1 MQIISLQ
8 LDSVWENKAANHD
21 KVLSLLDRA
30 KPSAGA
36 LVVLPEM
43 FATGFSMNVAAIH
56 DESRETQ
63 DFLSRT
69 AAERDIYLMGGAVT
83 KDETTGRG
91 RNEAVVY
98 SPEGTE
104 VARYCKLQPFT
115 LGGESEHYAAG
126 ERVCLF
132 ECQEFTVAPFIC
144 YDLRFPE
151 LFRQAAMRG
160 ANLIVVIASWPAVRD
175 DHWVTL
181 LKARAIENLAYVV
194 GVNRCGQDPKHYHSG
209 RSLIYDPHGR
219 ALADAGAEEGWIEA
233 QLELQPLLD
242 WRRSFPALD
251 DMRRDFKI
259 RATAPLPDKPA

>member
-1 MQIISLQ
+1 MQIIGLQ

-21 KVLSLLDRA
+21 KVLSLLDKA
-30 KPSAGA
+30 KLPAGA
-36 LVVLPEM
+36 LVALPEM

-56 DESRETQ
+56 DEARETQ

-69 AAERDIYLMGGAVT
+69 AAERKIYLMGGVVM
-83 KDETTGRG
+83 KDTATGRG

-98 SPEGTE
+98 SPEGRE
-104 VARYCKLQPFT
+104 VTRYCKLQPFT
-115 LGGESEHYAAG
+115 LGGESEHYVAG
-126 ERVCLF
+126 GRVCLF

-151 LFRQAAMRG
+151 LFRRAAARG

-175 DHWVTL
+175 DHWMTL

-194 GVNRCGQDPKHYHSG
+194 GVNRCGQDPKLYHSG

-219 ALADAGAEEGWIEA
+219 IMADAGVEEGWVEA

-242 WRRSFPALD
+242 WRRSFPALG
-251 DMRRDFKI
+251 DMRQDFNRLEK
-259 RATAPLPDKPA
+259 

>member
-1 MQIISLQ
+1 MQVIGLQ
-8 LDSVWENKAANHD
+8 VDSVWENKAATHER
-21 KVLSLLDRA
+21 VLSLLDKA
-30 KPSAGA
+30 KPRAGA

-56 DESRETQ
+56 DEARETQ

-69 AAERDIYLMGGAVT
+69 AVEREIYLMGGVVM
-83 KDETTGRG
+83 KDRTTGRG

-98 SPEGTE
+98 SPEGRE

-115 LGGESEHYAAG
+115 LGGESDHYVAG

-132 ECQEFTVAPFIC
+132 ELEGFTVAPFIC

-151 LFRQAAMRG
+151 HFRAASASG
-160 ANLIVVIASWPAVRD
+160 ANLIVVIASWPVMRD

-194 GVNRCGQDPKHYHSG
+194 GVNRYGQDPKYYHSG
-209 RSLIYDPHGR
+209 RSCVYDPHGHVM
-219 ALADAGAEEGWIEA
+219 AEACSEEGWIEA
-233 QLELQPLLD
+233 RLELNRALE
-242 WRRSFPALD
+242 WRSSFPAIE
-251 DMRRDFKI
+251 DMR
-259 RATAPLPDKPA
+259 PDYGASEK

>member
-1 MQIISLQ
+1 MTLQIIGLQ

-21 KVLSLLDRA
+21 KVLALLDRA
-30 KPSAGA
+30 KPPADA

-69 AAERDIYLMGGAVT
+69 AAERKIYLMGGIVM
-83 KDETTGRG
+83 KDQVTGRG
-91 RNEAVVY
+91 RNESVVY
-98 SPEGTE
+98 SPEGKE

-115 LGGESEHYAAG
+115 LGGESEHYVAG
-126 ERVCLF
+126 ERGILF

-151 LFRQAAMRG
+151 RFRQAVAGG
-160 ANLIVVIASWPAVRD
+160 ANLIVVIASWPVIRD

-194 GVNRCGQDPKHYHSG
+194 GVNRCGRDPKHYHSG
-209 RSLIYDPHGR
+209 RSIVYDPQGR
-219 ALADAGAEEGWIEA
+219 VIADAGVEEGWIEA

-242 WRRSFPALD
+242 WRRSFPALSD
-251 DMRRDFKI
+251 IRQDFNG
-259 RATAPLPDKPA
+259 LGN